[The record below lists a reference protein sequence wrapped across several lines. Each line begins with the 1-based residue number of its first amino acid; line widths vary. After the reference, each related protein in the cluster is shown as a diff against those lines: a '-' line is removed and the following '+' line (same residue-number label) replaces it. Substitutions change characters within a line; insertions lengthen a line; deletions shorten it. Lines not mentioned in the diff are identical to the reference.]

1 MTDLVKTAANDL
13 VLVTLIILVN
23 IPNSQNVSHE
33 IYQKTLSENH
43 VYSNPIQG
51 LSLGVV
57 SFPGQCK
64 NGRCAHERNGSNSI
78 LQLK

>member
-1 MTDLVKTAANDL
+1 MVDFLIAGHIAM

-57 SFPGQCK
+57 SSPGQCK
-64 NGRCAHERNGSNSI
+64 NGGCAHERKGSNSVKI
-78 LQLK
+78 